1 MRGLRKRRG
10 LKIFGEV
17 GELISRLELLEESR
31 LVNKKMSPKEFYLF
45 DEVGRRDGGIV
56 TDTVQAVLI

>member
-1 MRGLRKRRG
+1 MRGSRKRRR

-17 GELISRLELLEESR
+17 GELVPGLELLEESG
-31 LVNKKMSPKEFYLF
+31 LANEEMSPKEFYLF

-56 TDTVQAVLI
+56 ADTVQAVLI